1 MRLVRTF
8 AAVAVVLVAGVFA
21 APPAAALDTAAGLRQ
36 TICQMVDGA
45 AEANRLPAAFLT
57 RILWQESRFRTD
69 VISPAGAQGVAQFM
83 PQTAAERGLADPY
96 DPGSAIPQAA
106 RLLAELGARFGNL
119 GLAAAAYNAG
129 PARVAKFLNAQSD
142 LSEETRLYVL
152 AVTGRP
158 VEDWAA
164 PRAGLPAVI
173 GAGREPCLS
182 VTADL
187 AGWAPARST
196 PTHRTLAAWQVR
208 LDTYLARSVAFRQQP
223 PGTVPVAEHNR
234 AAAVMCDRIRALGM
248 PCAVYQ
254 H

>member
-1 MRLVRTF
+1 MRLARAFGT
-8 AAVAVVLVAGVFA
+8 VAVVLVGGVLA
-21 APPAAALDTAAGLRQ
+21 APPAAALETASSLRQ
-36 TICQMVDGA
+36 AICHMVDGA

-96 DPGSAIPQAA
+96 DPGPAIAQAA
-106 RLLAELGARFGNL
+106 RLLTELGARFGNL

-129 PARVAKFLNAQSD
+129 PARVAKFLSAQSD
-142 LSEETRLYVL
+142 LPEETRLYVL

-164 PRAGLPAVI
+164 PRAGQPVII
-173 GAGREPCLS
+173 GAGQEPCLS

-187 AGWAPARST
+187 AGWAPAQATLTR
-196 PTHRTLAAWQVR
+196 RALAAWQVR
-208 LDTYLARSVAFRQQP
+208 LDTYLARSVAYRPQP
-223 PGTVPVAEHNR
+223 PGTAPVSERNR
-234 AAAVMCDRIRALGM
+234 AAAVMCDRIRAMGM
-248 PCAVYQ
+248 PCAVFQ